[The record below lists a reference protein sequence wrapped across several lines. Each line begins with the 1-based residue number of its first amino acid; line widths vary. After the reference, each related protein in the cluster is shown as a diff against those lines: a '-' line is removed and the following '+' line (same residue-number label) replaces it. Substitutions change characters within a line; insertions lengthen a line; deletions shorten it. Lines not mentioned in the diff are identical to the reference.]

1 MAPVVVNSSANA
13 KQLFELQK
21 AANAAFFIFFFY
33 FPQFILTI
41 D

>member
-21 AANAAFFIFFFY
+21 AANAAFFIFFFISRNL
-33 FPQFILTI
+33 FLQ
-41 D
+41 